1 MSKAPKNYGVPYG
14 TIRNKINNFHPKKH
28 EGQTGLFKEFEEV
41 LVKSLDEITDWKV
54 PSNGYDIRCL
64 VQSYFKSLGQHQS
77 RFRGDMPGYWVR
89 GYWVRGFIKRHK
101 LTKRLTDN
109 VKAVRAEVTQEV
121 LMDISTI
128 WRNGLT
134 FHPIVFTIMT
144 KQM

>member
-14 TIRNKINNFHPKKH
+14 TICSKINNFHQKKH

-54 PSNGYDIRCL
+54 PSDGYDIRCL

-77 RFRGDMPGYWVR
+77 RFRDDMPGYWVR

-101 LTKRLTDN
+101 LTKRLTC
-109 VKAVRAEVTQEV
+109 
-121 LMDISTI
+121 
-128 WRNGLT
+128 
-134 FHPIVFTIMT
+134 
-144 KQM
+144 